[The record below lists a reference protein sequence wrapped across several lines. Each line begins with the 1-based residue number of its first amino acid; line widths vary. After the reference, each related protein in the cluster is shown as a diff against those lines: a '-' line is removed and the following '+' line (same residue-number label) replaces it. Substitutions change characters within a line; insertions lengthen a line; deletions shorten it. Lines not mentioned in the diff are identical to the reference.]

1 MTRRN
6 FLRKSSSLLPFVL
19 LPAGFTSG
27 FSEHHNVRRTTY
39 TMGTLVSIQ
48 AYGDDDRLLHKAIN
62 KAFAEVRR
70 FDALLS
76 VYDPAS
82 EISVINVCA
91 GERAVTVSQETID
104 VIQHAIQYSETT
116 NSVFDCTVE
125 PLMRLWGFR
134 DSTGISLPPPS
145 DKEVM
150 SVMDAVGYRN
160 ISIAPS
166 TRTIGLLKKNSAI
179 DLGGIAVG
187 YSVDRMAAILKNE
200 GITSALI
207 NHSGDIAAIG
217 APPNA
222 DGWSIGI
229 PSIQNSD
236 EVIHH
241 ITLRD
246 QTISTS
252 GSTEKFRLF
261 NGRHHNHII
270 DTLTGMPSECHQ
282 SVSVITQSSMTA
294 DVFSTAL
301 FLDEQRLLHNENS
314 GTKLEYI
321 FLDSNNR
328 IRSNS
333 IFL

>member
-19 LPAGFTSG
+19 LPAGFASG
-27 FSEHHNVRRTTY
+27 FSGQHNVRRTTY

-48 AYGDDDRLLHKAIN
+48 AYGDDERLLHEAIN

-70 FDALLS
+70 LDALLS

-82 EISVINVCA
+82 EISVVNACA
-91 GERAVTVSQETID
+91 GERAVTVSPETID
-104 VIQHAIQYSETT
+104 VIQHAIRFSETT

-134 DSTGISLPPPS
+134 NPAEISLPPPS
-145 DKEVM
+145 DTEVKT
-150 SVMDAVGYRN
+150 VLDAVGYRN
-160 ISIAPS
+160 ISVAPAV
-166 TRTIGLLKKNSAI
+166 RTVGLRKKYSAI

-217 APPNA
+217 APPGT

-229 PSIQNSD
+229 PSIRNSA
-236 EVIHH
+236 EIIHH
-241 ITLRD
+241 LTLKD
-246 QTISTS
+246 QAISTS
-252 GSTEKFRLF
+252 GSTEKFRIF
-261 NGRHHNHII
+261 NGRHRNHII
-270 DTLTGMPSECHQ
+270 DTLNGLPSECHQ

-301 FLDEQRLLHNENS
+301 FLDEPRLPRNENS

-321 FLDSNNR
+321 FLDSNDS
-328 IRSNS
+328 IRSHS